1 MCADYDQ
8 DNYVDGGKCGYTAEQ
23 CNTYWVSSK
32 SRKCPSNNELLPTNV
47 GTLRCIS
54 DDVQGKRMVLI
65 RIGPWHW
72 CVRVKHGS
80 VSEDATEKVNYSMN
94 IYTIRFIIFTQFRSW
109 CNISCNAH
117 SVASW
122 RHYIIGYSFGAIA
135 AIVVLIRSFLSTK
148 KQ

>member
-1 MCADYDQ
+1 MCADCDQ

-54 DDVQGKRMVLI
+54 DDVQKEKDGAHYALGHGITCACVL
-65 RIGPWHW
+65 
-72 CVRVKHGS
+72 KHGS

-94 IYTIRFIIFTQFRSW
+94 MYTQYDLSYLHNFSW
-109 CNISCNAH
+109 CNISCQCTF
-117 SVASW
+117 SS
-122 RHYIIGYSFGAIA
+122 
-135 AIVVLIRSFLSTK
+135 
-148 KQ
+148 